1 MILNPSEADIQISIC
16 DYLSLM
22 AVCHS
27 FTFFSIPN
35 EGLMKAASIG
45 KIPSKSIYIL
55 ISIFKKMGLLP
66 GAADLEI
73 IHKGRAYFLEVKK
86 PGGQLSDAQKLFR
99 QRALDCGAD
108 YVMVKSVD
116 DVISA
121 LMTWG
126 IV

>member
-1 MILNPSEADIQISIC
+1 MILNPSETDIQISIC

-22 AVCHS
+22 AVHHG
-27 FTFFSIPN
+27 FIFFSIPN

-45 KIPSKSIYIL
+45 KIPSKIVYIL
-55 ISIFKKMGLLP
+55 ITTLRKMGLLP

-99 QRALDCGAD
+99 QRALDCGAE
-108 YVMVKSVD
+108 YVVVKSVD
-116 DVISA
+116 DVINA
-121 LMTWG
+121 LEVWE
-126 IV
+126 I

>member
-1 MILNPSEADIQISIC
+1 
-16 DYLSLM
+16 
-22 AVCHS
+22 
-27 FTFFSIPN
+27 
-35 EGLMKAASIG
+35 MKAASIG
-45 KIPSKSIYIL
+45 KIPERIIYIL
-55 ISIFKKMGLLP
+55 ITALKKMGLLP
-66 GAADLEI
+66 GVGDLEI

-99 QRALDCGAD
+99 QRTLDCGAE
-108 YVMVKSVD
+108 YIVVKSVD